1 MESTISIPSLNF
13 PSAKVD
19 SPKTPKT
26 SLPEEKRSGGGV
38 LVAMSIVQIDMA
50 DKHVA
55 HKSTHTYDPKLLQPF
70 FWVQTHKILQTATK
84 KIY

>member
-1 MESTISIPSLNF
+1 MESPISIPSLNF

-26 SLPEEKRSGGGV
+26 SLPEEKRNGGGV
-38 LVAMSIVQIDMA
+38 LVAMSIDMA

-55 HKSTHTYDPKLLQPF
+55 HKSTHTYDPKLVQPF
-70 FWVQTHKILQTATK
+70 F
-84 KIY
+84 

>member
-1 MESTISIPSLNF
+1 MESPISIPSLNF

-19 SPKTPKT
+19 SPKT
-26 SLPEEKRSGGGV
+26 LPEEKRSGGGV

-70 FWVQTHKILQTATK
+70 F
-84 KIY
+84 